1 MKKKETEMLD
11 SLYQLTSKYEDLSYN
26 KGILS
31 DSTISKIVE
40 GTQNFNLEKQTTF
53 YKQLLKVAETA
64 KTEQEILDKGIAIR
78 DSLLASTPKDGI

>member
-11 SLYQLTSKYEDLSYN
+11 SLYQLTSKYEDLSHSQ
-26 KGILS
+26 GILS

-40 GTQNFNLEKQTTF
+40 GTQKFTLEKQTMF

-64 KTEQEILDKGIAIR
+64 KTEDEILNRSLAIR
-78 DSLLASTPKDGI
+78 DSLLKS